1 MNSSMPERLGL
12 ERELAD
18 LGLRE
23 YQASPPPPATI
34 GRPASGRP
42 ISASEIRAAAQHGID
57 LKTAERLTLIRQ
69 IGARLGIPKRHFQR
83 GKRGL
88 IVNGDVR
95 LIGLLR
101 VLATSRA
108 AAANLKRLNQFV
120 KDIRPALAVVT
131 ASRESSKAVTAQGSE
146 MIETWHQGGLD
157 FLGNLGWNR
166 LGLPRSIIRHWRAAP
181 PFRSPETGNIV
192 HPAWIPARDQLLAY
206 AAQTRE
212 SFNVFQDLVRR
223 RLGQAMGDKALADMT
238 DDARLLWQAYA
249 FRAPGGNE
257 FDPRVGPKHGKH
269 FGAKTALGY
278 LVHRAKEEKREIDLN
293 AILTDSSFN
302 RTFYVRSAKERV
314 AEAVFLEELLKRSA
328 TAPSSTTP

>member
-1 MNSSMPERLGL
+1 MYVSEAPSMTRHLNL
-12 ERELAD
+12 
-18 LGLRE
+18 
-23 YQASPPPPATI
+23 I
-34 GRPASGRP
+34 GQPGSGRP

-57 LKTAERLTLIRQ
+57 LKTAGRLTLMRQ
-69 IGARLGIPKRHFQR
+69 IGARFGIPKRHFRR

-88 IVNGDVR
+88 ITNGDVR
-95 LIGLLR
+95 LIGLLQ
-101 VLATSRA
+101 VLANVKASRA

-120 KDIRPALAVVT
+120 KDIRPALAVAT
-131 ASRESSKAVTAQGSE
+131 ASRENSKAVTAQGSE
-146 MIETWHQGGLD
+146 MIETWHEGGLD
-157 FLGNLGWNR
+157 FLGKNLGRNWNR

-181 PFRSPETGNIV
+181 PFRSPETRNIV

-212 SFNVFQDLVRR
+212 SFNGFQDLVRR
-223 RLGQAMGDKALADMT
+223 QLGQAMGDKALADMT

-314 AEAVFLEELLKRSA
+314 AEAIFLEELLKRSA